1 MVEEL
6 TNEQKEKLQQYV
18 QLFLE
23 NRNYSGRTIAYSSKK
38 PEELNKDTIKEIL
51 NESLPIFQKN
61 QTETRYLDN
70 IYRGLYDIRFKQKEV
85 RETINNKITE
95 NNAYAFVEFKK
106 GFVFGKPIQYVQR
119 DSKVAK
125 ELSTINDYMI
135 GQNKAS
141 KDTEIAEDWYI
152 SGRGFRYVAPAK
164 PIEEYDAP
172 FEIENIEKDR
182 CEIVYSSGIGHKQLL
197 SFVETPFSEKVMS
210 DGSIVPAY
218 NVYSVYT
225 EDTYYEYK
233 GTLGNLEYV
242 KSTPLNIKGHRIYEY
257 YLNKSR
263 MGIIEVVLSLLN
275 AINLLQSN
283 DMDDVEQFVNSY
295 LVFINANIDEK
306 KFSSFK
312 KQGAILLKSTENLSA
327 DVKLLAQTLA
337 KGDTQVFYDRLYTAC
352 LRILGIPTMTENVMN
367 GSTGQA
373 NLISGGY
380 TMADQRANQDEEM
393 FKRTDYKVLNFILKI
408 CKKFDNKNVKE
419 ITIRDIDIK
428 FTRNKSENLLVKTQG
443 LMNLKAAQ
451 VDPQIA
457 MATVE
462 LFADPNEAYLTS
474 KNYYGDSLWN
484 EKNNNGNGGFGNVNN
499 KQLATQSDKKTYN
512 NEKQVELTNQKT
524 QIPQDEGREKGRA
537 VRNKN

>member
-18 QLFLE
+18 QLFVE
-23 NRNYSGRTIAYSSKK
+23 NKTYSGRTIAYSSKK
-38 PEELNKDTIKEIL
+38 PEELNKETVKEIL
-51 NESLPIFQKN
+51 NDCLPIFQKN

-70 IYRGLYDIRFKQKEV
+70 VYRGLYDIRFKQKEV
-85 RETINNKITE
+85 RETINNKIVE

-119 DSKVAK
+119 ESKVAD

-152 SGRGFRYVAPAK
+152 SGRGFRYVAPAT

-172 FEIENIEKDR
+172 FEIQNIEKDR

-210 DGSIVPAY
+210 DGSIIPAY

-233 GTLGNLEYV
+233 GTIGNLEYV

-306 KFSSFK
+306 KFTSFK

-327 DVKLLAQTLA
+327 DVKLLAQTLS

-393 FKRTDYKVLNFILKI
+393 FKRTDYKVLSYILKI
-408 CKKFDNKNVKE
+408 CKKFDDTNVKK

-462 LFADPNEAYLTS
+462 LFPDPNEAYLTS
-474 KNYYGDSLWN
+474 KKYYGDALWN
-484 EKNNNGNGGFGNVNN
+484 EQNNNGNGGFGNVNI
-499 KQLATQSDKKTYN
+499 KQLTSQSNKKTYN